1 MIDLNTPQRGK
12 NEKTGYNNTKN
23 SLIFQEN
30 LIKIG
35 LDNFFKEINLA
46 EDKKEFINNFI
57 IQYDKKILTN
67 ILNNMKNYNF
77 EETELKEILEKN
89 ISYNN
94 EYR

>member
-35 LDNFFKEINLA
+35 LDNFFKEINLV